1 MREPPATSAG
11 IRADYAETPPPD
23 PSTPWRQADF
33 CVVDFE
39 TTGLD
44 PASHEIVSYAALQIG
59 RGRLRLDDAR
69 YQLIRPRRMPGRE
82 TILIHGL
89 RRAELVDAPSLTEA
103 LDGLLEALTG
113 RAMVA
118 HVASIEAGFLGVA
131 LDECGIRLINPI
143 IDTAALA
150 AELFRLRDQGRRTA
164 PLGLTPLA
172 ETLGLPVHR
181 PHEAD
186 GDALTTAQVFLALAA
201 HLDQFSPQTV
211 GSMERLSDRTRAR
224 VPLSRAV
231 RRLRRRLA
239 VALARR

>member
-1 MREPPATSAG
+1 MGQPPVASAG
-11 IRADYAETPPPD
+11 IRAAYAETPAPD

-44 PASHEIVSYAALQIG
+44 PASDEIISFAALHIG
-59 RGRLRLDDAR
+59 QGRLRLDDAR

-89 RRAELVDAPSLTEA
+89 RRAELVDAPRLAEA

-118 HVASIEAGFLGVA
+118 HVASIEAGFLGAA
-131 LDECGIRLINPI
+131 LGEHGIRLINPI

-150 AELFRLRDQGRRTA
+150 AELFRLRDQGRTD

-172 ETLGLPVHR
+172 QTLGLPVHR

-201 HLDQFSPQTV
+201 HLDQLSPQTV
-211 GSMERLSDRTRAR
+211 GSMERLSHRNRRR
-224 VPLSRAV
+224 VPLRRAL

-239 VALARR
+239 VAIPRR

>member
-1 MREPPATSAG
+1 MGKPPAASAG
-11 IRADYAETPPPD
+11 IWAAYAETPPPD
-23 PSTPWRQADF
+23 PSTPWRRADF

-44 PASHEIVSYAALQIG
+44 PASDEVISFAALHIG
-59 RGRLRLDDAR
+59 RGRLHLEDAR

-89 RRAELVDAPSLTEA
+89 RRAELVEAPSLAEA

-118 HVASIEAGFLGVA
+118 HVASIEAGFLGAA
-131 LDECGIRLINPI
+131 LGEYGIRLINPI

-150 AELFRLRDQGRRTA
+150 AELFRLRDQGPTGA
-164 PLGLTPLA
+164 LGLTPLA
-172 ETLGLPVHR
+172 QTLGLPVHR

-186 GDALTTAQVFLALAA
+186 GDALTTAQIFLALAA

-211 GSMERLSDRTRAR
+211 GSMERLSHRTQSR
-224 VPLSRAV
+224 VPLRRAL
-231 RRLRRRLA
+231 RRLRRRM
-239 VALARR
+239 ALAIARR

>member
-1 MREPPATSAG
+1 MAEPLAAQPSL
-11 IRADYAETPPPD
+11 RAAYAETPPPD
-23 PSTPWRQADF
+23 PSTPWREADF

-44 PASHEIVSYAALQIG
+44 PAADEIISFAVLQIA

-89 RRAELVDAPSLTEA
+89 RSAELVDAPTFAEA

-118 HVASIEAGFLGVA
+118 HVASIEEGFLGAA
-131 LDECGIRLINPI
+131 LRDSGIRLINPI
-143 IDTAALA
+143 VDTAALA
-150 AELFRLRDQGRRTA
+150 AELFRLRDQVRPG
-164 PLGLTPLA
+164 PLGLAPLA
-172 ETLGLPVHR
+172 LTLGLPVHR

-211 GSMERLSDRTRAR
+211 GSMERLSRRTRSW
-224 VPLSRAV
+224 VPLRRAV
-231 RRLRRRLA
+231 RRLRKRLA
-239 VALARR
+239 VAIARQ

>member
-1 MREPPATSAG
+1 MAEPLAPTASL
-11 IRADYAETPPPD
+11 RAAYAETPPPD
-23 PSTPWRQADF
+23 PSTPWREADF

-44 PASHEIVSYAALQIG
+44 PAAHEIISFAALHIA

-89 RRAELVDAPSLTEA
+89 RSAELVDAPPVAEA

-113 RAMVA
+113 RAIVA
-118 HVASIEAGFLGVA
+118 HVASIEEGFLGAA
-131 LDECGIRLINPI
+131 LRDSGIRLINPI
-143 IDTAALA
+143 VDTAALA
-150 AELFRLRDQGRRTA
+150 AELFRLRARPG
-164 PLGLTPLA
+164 PLDLGELA
-172 ETLGLPVHR
+172 HTLGLPVHR

-211 GSMERLSDRTRAR
+211 GSMERLSRRG
-224 VPLSRAV
+224 PLRQSL
-231 RRLRRRLA
+231 RRLHKRLA
-239 VALARR
+239 ASIARR